1 MTTDHFIDRSAISL
15 TSDRLRAIR
24 EWAAE
29 ALDDAICRIT
39 ETGRT
44 AVGGGDRP
52 LEFNATASD
61 VAHEA
66 LGTLRVW
73 AEHICQHSAVK
84 WPGEQRIAEWARW
97 LDRHLIDLAKTEEA
111 PQAVD
116 EIGDVHRRIMRVID
130 LPPVPEF
137 VGPCQAPKEGSAR
150 CGGVYCAKGRETLH
164 CRTCDV
170 DIDIPTVRAATEAMM
185 SVRRFTKA
193 ELRVA
198 LLQFTDRPVSRHVI
212 DGWIRHKRIT
222 DDGAGRYK
230 LADALALLAER
241 KPA

>member
-1 MTTDHFIDRSAISL
+1 MTKDHFIDRPTIRL
-15 TSDRLRAIR
+15 TASRLNDIR
-24 EWAAE
+24 DWAAE

-39 ETGRT
+39 ESGRT
-44 AVGGGDRP
+44 GTRSGDRP

-73 AEHICQHSAVK
+73 AEHVCQHSTVK

-137 VGPCQAPKEGSAR
+137 VGPCQAPQESAAR
-150 CGGVYCAKGRETLH
+150 CGGVYCPKGRETLH

-170 DIDIPTVRAATEAMM
+170 DIDIPTVRAATETTMG
-185 SVRRFTKA
+185 SRLFTKA

-198 LLQFTDRPVSRHVI
+198 LVRFTDKPPSRHVI
-212 DGWIRHKRIT
+212 DGWIRRERLVDI
-222 DDGAGRYK
+222 GGRYR
-230 LADALALLAER
+230 LAEALALLQER
-241 KPA
+241 NSA